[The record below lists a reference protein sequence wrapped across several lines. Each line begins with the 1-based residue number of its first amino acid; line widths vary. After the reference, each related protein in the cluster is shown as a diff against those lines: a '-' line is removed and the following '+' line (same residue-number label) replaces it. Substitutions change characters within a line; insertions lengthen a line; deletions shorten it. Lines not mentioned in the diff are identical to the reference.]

1 MQLCA
6 WKYWQGVQDRCAVE
20 PVLLPGVPA
29 HLYRSVR
36 PITVRLERVLRVV
49 PGEAPPLRVLSTR
62 SRVRRLPVGPVGP
75 VPPAFLAPRLR
86 WRAPR
91 HLRRAKRLRGVLPVF
106 APSAFQA
113 PGLPLLVQSIQ
124 NRGGRLPTAL
134 PVLVKQACLVLA
146 PLLLVRFRA
155 HHAGRVI
162 TRPVAHAL
170 PASPAA
176 AQQPGA
182 PAMLDC

>member
-1 MQLCA
+1 MRRTQLCA

-36 PITVRLERVLRVV
+36 PITVRLERVLRVL
-49 PGEAPPLRVLSTR
+49 PAQAPPLRVLSTR
-62 SRVRRLPVGPVGP
+62 SRVRRLPAGPVGPVGP
-75 VPPAFLAPRLR
+75 ALPAFRAPRLR
-86 WRAPR
+86 LRAPR
-91 HLRRAKRLRGVLPVF
+91 HLRRAERLRAV
-106 APSAFQA
+106 
-113 PGLPLLVQSIQ
+113 LLVF
-124 NRGGRLPTAL
+124 
-134 PVLVKQACLVLA
+134 VKQACLVLA

-155 HHAGRVI
+155 HRAGHVI
-162 TRPVAHAL
+162 TQPVAHAL

>member
-1 MQLCA
+1 MRRTQLCA

-36 PITVRLERVLRVV
+36 PITVRLERVLRVL
-49 PGEAPPLRVLSTR
+49 PAQAPPLRVLSTR
-62 SRVRRLPVGPVGP
+62 SRVRRLPVGPVL
-75 VPPAFLAPRLR
+75 PAFRAPRPRL
-86 WRAPR
+86 RAPR

-106 APSAFQA
+106 ALSAFQA

-146 PLLLVRFRA
+146 LQLLHSSQA
-155 HHAGRVI
+155 H
-162 TRPVAHAL
+162 RPCWTVEGVHHL
-170 PASPAA
+170 FF
-176 AQQPGA
+176 
-182 PAMLDC
+182 